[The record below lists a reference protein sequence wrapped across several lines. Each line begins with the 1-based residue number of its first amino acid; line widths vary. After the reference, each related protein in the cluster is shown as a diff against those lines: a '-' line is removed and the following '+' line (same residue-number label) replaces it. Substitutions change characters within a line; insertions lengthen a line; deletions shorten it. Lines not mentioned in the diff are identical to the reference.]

1 MPNVLR
7 PANDEEGVDLPV
19 PKDLDDDAVADACT
33 EFDWRMRDSADG
45 AAIGCGGCRRCV
57 EIGGSTSRR
66 P

>member
-45 AAIGCGGCRRCV
+45 AAIGCGSCRRCV